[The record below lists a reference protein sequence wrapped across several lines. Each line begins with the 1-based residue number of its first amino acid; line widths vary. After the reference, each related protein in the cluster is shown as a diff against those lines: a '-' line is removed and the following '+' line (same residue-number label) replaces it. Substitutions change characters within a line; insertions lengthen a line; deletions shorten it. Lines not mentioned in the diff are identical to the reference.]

1 MNAIESK
8 TFSDASRKLAL
19 SAVCGEDKAEKAK
32 FAFYAAILK
41 EGILPSSL
49 DFYREDGR
57 AICLTTFPK
66 KVQDGIASKLIRKD
80 DLIRGV
86 NSERTG
92 KPLKKVDWQN
102 QVNKK
107 VSRLFGDY
115 AAYLARHHDL
125 VEAAGKLI
133 PVALDDTGRA
143 VKLPKAEK
151 SPAITH
157 LEAAFRGQVFFS
169 NIATPTTAEVE
180 LAKLYTKVC
189 DYLKAL
195 TPEAKKRFNELSA
208 PKVTGSKKVT
218 AAVKKK

>member
-8 TFSDASRKLAL
+8 TFSGSTRKLAL
-19 SAVCGEDKAEKAK
+19 SAVRSEDRTEKAK
-32 FAFYAAILK
+32 FAFYAALFK

-66 KVQDGIASKLIRKD
+66 KVQDGIASKVIRKN

-133 PVALDDTGRA
+133 PIALDDTGRA

-151 SPAITH
+151 APQIAH
-157 LEAAFRGQVFFS
+157 LEAAFEAQVFYS
-169 NIATPTTAEVE
+169 NVASPTTSEVE

-189 DYLKAL
+189 DYLKSMS
-195 TPEAKKRFNELSA
+195 PDAKKRFNELSA

-218 AAVKKK
+218 AAAKKK